1 MEAYY
6 DRDVD
11 RGALDGK
18 TIAVIGYGSQGRAHA
33 LNLHDSRHAVV
44 VGLRPG
50 SQVATRRG
58 VKASQ
63 WRRSPR
69 RSSAA
74 DVVIMLIPD
83 EEQPGVYMREIVEH
97 LRPGT
102 ALTFAH
108 GFGIHFGTI
117 VPPGDVDVI
126 MIAPKGPG
134 RLVRTEYENGRGV
147 PCLIAI
153 HQDATGQARAIAFAY
168 AAAIGGGRAGIL
180 ETTFREETET
190 DLFGEQAVLCGGMSA
205 LVKAGFETLVEAGY
219 APEMAYFEC
228 LHEMKL
234 IVDLMYE
241 RGIEGMR
248 DAISNTAKYGDYTR
262 GPRIVN
268 DATRAEMRK
277 ILSEIQSGAFAQEW
291 VAEHAVGQTVVPRF
305 RADVGAARDR
315 ARRHQAAQ
323 ADAVAERRKDSGRS
337 RRRPSLPGA
346 RSRDERRAGR
356 ARGARTRRGRDDLRL
371 PRRNDHAAL
380 RCPLRASDAAHP
392 GAPRGR
398 GRVCGGRLRA
408 HAAARRRVLRNLGSR
423 VRRTSSPDSSTR

>member
-33 LNLHDSRHAVV
+33 LNLHDSRHSVV

-50 SQVATRRG
+50 SEKRDEARRDGLAVASIPDA
-58 VKASQ
+58 V
-63 WRRSPR
+63 
-69 RSSAA
+69 SAA

-83 EEQPGVYMREIVEH
+83 EEQPGVYLRDVVEH

-117 VPPGDVDVI
+117 VPPADVDVV

-134 RLVRTEYENGRGV
+134 RLVRTEYEAGRGV
-147 PCLIAI
+147 PCLVAV
-153 HQDATGQARAIAFAY
+153 HQDATGHARAIAFAY

-248 DAISNTAKYGDYTR
+248 NAISNTAKYGDYTR
-262 GPRIVN
+262 GERIITSE
-268 DATRAEMRK
+268 TRAEMRK
-277 ILSEIQSGAFAQEW
+277 ILGEIQGGAFAQEW
-291 VAEHAVGQTVVPRF
+291 VSEHASGKPSFRAFRAQASQHEIEHVGSELRGLMPWLNGGKTAEEADDGLRF
-305 RADVGAARDR
+305 R
-315 ARRHQAAQ
+315 
-323 ADAVAERRKDSGRS
+323 
-337 RRRPSLPGA
+337 
-346 RSRDERRAGR
+346 
-356 ARGARTRRGRDDLRL
+356 
-371 PRRNDHAAL
+371 
-380 RCPLRASDAAHP
+380 
-392 GAPRGR
+392 
-398 GRVCGGRLRA
+398 
-408 HAAARRRVLRNLGSR
+408 VL
-423 VRRTSSPDSSTR
+423 

>member
-44 VGLRPG
+44 VALRPG
-50 SQVATRRG
+50 STSRDEARRDGLPVASIADA
-58 VKASQ
+58 VAK
-63 WRRSPR
+63 
-69 RSSAA
+69 A
-74 DVVIMLIPD
+74 DVVAMLIPD
-83 EEQPGVYMREIVEH
+83 EEQPGVYLREVVEN

-102 ALTFAH
+102 ALMFAH

-117 VPPGDVDVI
+117 VPPSDVDVI

-134 RLVRTEYENGRGV
+134 RLVRTEYEAGRGV
-147 PCLIAI
+147 PCLVAV
-153 HQDATGQARAIAFAY
+153 HRDATGHARAIAFAY
-168 AAAIGGGRAGIL
+168 AGAIGGGRAGIL

-205 LVKAGFETLVEAGY
+205 LVKAGFETLVDSGY

-248 DAISNTAKYGDYTR
+248 NAISNTAKYGDYTR
-262 GPRIVN
+262 GERIIT
-268 DATRAEMRK
+268 DETRKEMRR
-277 ILSEIQSGAFAQEW
+277 ILGEIQSGAFAQEW
-291 VAEHAVGQTVVPRF
+291 VAEHASGKPSFRAFRAAAAEHEIEHVGTELRGLMPWLNGGTTAAEADDALRF
-305 RADVGAARDR
+305 R
-315 ARRHQAAQ
+315 
-323 ADAVAERRKDSGRS
+323 
-337 RRRPSLPGA
+337 
-346 RSRDERRAGR
+346 
-356 ARGARTRRGRDDLRL
+356 
-371 PRRNDHAAL
+371 
-380 RCPLRASDAAHP
+380 
-392 GAPRGR
+392 
-398 GRVCGGRLRA
+398 
-408 HAAARRRVLRNLGSR
+408 VL
-423 VRRTSSPDSSTR
+423 